1 MVNLS
6 DLQSYDRI
14 ICENDNTVMYADDLR
29 NELEIFPNHMFG
41 KYFTTTS
48 DVLKFDAK
56 EMIEDYI
63 ESYEESGDGYEDMT
77 EACMADIS
85 DEDIRDIQKILDGIS
100 NSTENFVTYY
110 RDKEIDIYK

>member
-29 NELEIFPNHMFG
+29 DELEEFSNNLYG
-41 KYFTTTS
+41 KYFTTTN

-56 EMIEDYI
+56 EMIEDFI
-63 ESYEESGDGYEDMT
+63 ESYEESGDGYEDMA

-85 DEDIRDIQKILDGIS
+85 DGDIRDIQEILDKIS

-110 RDKEIDIYK
+110 KGEEIDIKN